1 MSSEL
6 IELINSKILSYSG
19 IYVAK
24 SQFQTLEDH
33 IKKQSKVRGIS
44 PLDFVN
50 SLTPHTPDFDE
61 VINLVTV
68 NETYFFREEKQFDFF
83 EGRSVPEI
91 YGKKS
96 YDLELLLFYRRRAN
110 FAFGTCAF
118 NERKSYNLCF
128 RY

>member
-50 SLTPHTPDFDE
+50 SLTPHTPDFD
-61 VINLVTV
+61 
-68 NETYFFREEKQFDFF
+68 
-83 EGRSVPEI
+83 
-91 YGKKS
+91 
-96 YDLELLLFYRRRAN
+96 
-110 FAFGTCAF
+110 
-118 NERKSYNLCF
+118 
-128 RY
+128 